1 MAAGSLDA
9 AAWAASAGYSILIGP
24 HTTHAETG
32 EQRELYLQQLHKHGY
47 SAEGRE
53 IPITRFLAIA
63 PTDAEAAEVA
73 RQGARWVLKTYI
85 DPTRFGA
92 GGDPVQRYVDSAI
105 IHGTAERV
113 TAELTRLRE
122 EIHLDYLIG
131 APLSHQTFLS
141 FTDRVLPKLA

>member
-1 MAAGSLDA
+1 WTEERLTYRGRYFSFEDIEVLPKPLQRPHPPAWMAAGSLDA

-32 EQRELYLQQLHKHGY
+32 QQRELYLQQLHKHGY

-73 RQGARWVLKTYI
+73 RQGAKWVLKTYI

-105 IHGTAERV
+105 IHGTAE
-113 TAELTRLRE
+113 
-122 EIHLDYLIG
+122 
-131 APLSHQTFLS
+131 P
-141 FTDRVLPKLA
+141 